1 MIPRIRSSYADT
13 LKMKFISLL
22 APLMVLIV
30 CAPLYASVGDQQ
42 QGPPPV
48 DDPVR
53 ELNLSPEQ
61 REKIRALREQTR
73 DERAAINQRLRATN
87 RALEEVLD
95 SDNPNEAVIEE
106 RLRDVAQA
114 QAASMRMRV
123 LTEFRIRRVLTP
135 EQQTTLRTLRQNA
148 RSARRGPDWNNPGG
162 ERRQGE
168 DRPRRPRN
176 QGNGLGP
183 FLPRRDNPA
192 TNPRP

>member
-1 MIPRIRSSYADT
+1 MIARIRSSYADT

-30 CAPLYASVGDQQ
+30 FAPIYASVRDQQ

-135 EQQTTLRTLRQNA
+135 EQLITLRTLRQNA

>member
-1 MIPRIRSSYADT
+1 MIPTIRSSYAET
-13 LKMKFISLL
+13 FKMRFISIL
-22 APLMVLIV
+22 PTLMVLII
-30 CAPLYASVGDQQ
+30 CTPLYASVRDQQ
-42 QGPPPV
+42 QGPPSV

-61 REKIRALREQTR
+61 REKIRTIREQTR

-106 RLRDVAQA
+106 RLREVAQA

-123 LTEFRIRRVLTP
+123 LTEFRIRQVLTP
-135 EQQTTLRTLRQNA
+135 EQLTTLRTLRQNA

-183 FLPRRDNPA
+183 FLRRDDPP